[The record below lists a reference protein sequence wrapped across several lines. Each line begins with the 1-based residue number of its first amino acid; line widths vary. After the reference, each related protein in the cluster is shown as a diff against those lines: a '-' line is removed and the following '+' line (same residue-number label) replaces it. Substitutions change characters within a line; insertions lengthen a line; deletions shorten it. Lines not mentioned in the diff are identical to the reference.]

1 MRHKIRYSKRVLEHG
16 LKHEIVKRFPLSDW
30 YKSRPV
36 SNLMDLENSDDVIFN
51 CIEKGLPALVGR
63 LGGTEA
69 RFISSFLKKCSGST
83 AVRQRITKDRRE
95 REFYK
100 RRIEVQK
107 NAGFYFDDHNDASR
121 FVELYIEC
129 LESTEILGA
138 WGYAFTWPE
147 VFALQNSALKVI
159 NKEFTAPWVE
169 IHNNTKNTNIG
180 HPFSSIFENKKI
192 LVVSPFAQSIDNQ
205 HKNINTVFSK
215 IYYPKFSLQIIAAP
229 LTSGILDS
237 KGQTWFEHLAFV
249 KNQIDHAD
257 FDIALLSCGSYSY
270 PLALHVKKLGK
281 IGIHSGGALQLFFGI
296 MGKRWESSPHILKY
310 FNQYW
315 VRPMKEE
322 TPNGSN
328 LIEGGCYW

>member
-1 MRHKIRYSKRVLEHG
+1 MKLNFRYSKRVLEHG
-16 LKHEIVKRFPLSDW
+16 LKHEIAKRFPLSDW
-30 YKSRPV
+30 HKSRPV
-36 SNLMDLENSDDVIFN
+36 SYLMDLENSDDVIFN
-51 CIEKGLPALVGR
+51 CIEKGSPALVGR

-69 RFISSFLKKCSGST
+69 RFISSFLKKRSDST
-83 AVRQRITKDRRE
+83 SFHQRIKKNCLE
-95 REFYK
+95 KEFNK
-100 RRIEVQK
+100 RRIEVQR
-107 NAGFYFDDHNDASR
+107 NAGFYFDDHKDASR
-121 FVELYIEC
+121 FIELYIDC
-129 LESTEILGA
+129 LESTNILGA

-147 VFALQNSALKVI
+147 VFALQNSGLKVI

-169 IHNNTKNTNIG
+169 VHNDTKQANSAY
-180 HPFSSIFENKKI
+180 PFSSSFENKKI
-192 LVVSPFAQSIDNQ
+192 LVVSPFVQSITNQ
-205 HKNINTVFSK
+205 HKNIKKVFSK
-215 IYYPKFSLQIIAAP
+215 IYYPKFSLQVIAAP

-249 KNQIDHAD
+249 KNQINNAD

-270 PLALHVKKLGK
+270 PLALHVKQLGK

-322 TPNGSN
+322 TPDGSN